1 MDSPVRR
8 LKSTKPMAAWLEE
21 TPWMR
26 SLPQALRER
35 VLADAYEELHAE
47 KAFVARRG
55 ELANS
60 WIGVVEGLL
69 KASSGFRTGKSLI
82 YSGIPAGSWIGEG
95 SVLKREPRHYDI
107 VAVQPSRTVHIPSA
121 TFRWLLDTSL
131 DFNHYILDHL
141 NERLGQFMGKVE
153 TDRIDDPLVKLAR
166 SILSLFN
173 PVLYP
178 GMGSELSVSQE
189 EIGEL
194 AGLSRQ
200 RTNAAIKALE
210 RAGLVRA
217 NYGSLQIVDLQALA
231 NFARSQE

>member
-1 MDSPVRR
+1 MRRIKSP
-8 LKSTKPMAAWLEE
+8 TQIAAWLAE

-26 SLPQALRER
+26 RLPEAARQR
-35 VLADAYEELHAE
+35 VLADAYEELHAD
-47 KAFVARRG
+47 KAFVARKG
-55 ELANS
+55 EPANS

-69 KASSGFRTGKSLI
+69 KASGDFRSGKSLI

-107 VAVQPSRTVHIPSA
+107 VAVQPSRTVHIPRE

-131 DFNHYILDHL
+131 EFNHFVLDHI
-141 NERLGQFMGKVE
+141 NERLGQFMGMVE

-178 GMGSELSVSQE
+178 GMGPSLFVSQE
-189 EIGEL
+189 ELGEL

-200 RTNAAIKALE
+200 RTNAAIKTLE
-210 RAGLVRA
+210 RAGLVHA
-217 NYGSLQIVDLQALA
+217 QYGSLQIVDLEALGS
-231 NFARSQE
+231 FARRDE